1 MDDPVHW
8 DGYVYSFLFYSRT
21 YMTLGLGLVKDIE
34 DALDEL
40 RDATVN
46 RDITRADKIK
56 KILLEFLEPEGY
68 TLVEDPKLIYRLKT
82 KG

>member
-1 MDDPVHW
+1 MAI
-8 DGYVYSFLFYSRT
+8 
-21 YMTLGLGLVKDIE
+21 LGSLVKEIE

-56 KILLEFLEPEGY
+56 RVLLDFLEPEGY
-68 TLVEDPKLIYRLKT
+68 TLIEDPKKIYVLKEISD

>member
-1 MDDPVHW
+1 
-8 DGYVYSFLFYSRT
+8 
-21 YMTLGLGLVKDIE
+21 MTLSLDILREVE
-34 DALDEL
+34 DTLDHL

-56 KILLEFLEPEGY
+56 RVLTEFLEPEGY
-68 TLVEDPKLIYRLKT
+68 ELVEDQKLIYRLKT

>member
-1 MDDPVHW
+1 
-8 DGYVYSFLFYSRT
+8 
-21 YMTLGLGLVKDIE
+21 MTLGLGLVKDIE